1 MRNIVLLL
9 LLLLTGCKQYY
20 CEKTFQVDYIQG
32 GETKHIFL
40 NVVEIEK
47 DAYLVKS
54 QEYIDEEPDFLIV
67 DLFDHNAR

>member
-1 MRNIVLLL
+1 MRKIFIL

-40 NVVEIEK
+40 NVVETEK
-47 DAYLVKS
+47 DVYRVKS
-54 QEYIDEEPDFLIV
+54 QEYIDEESDFLII
-67 DLFDHNAR
+67 DLFDYNGR